1 MLKFA
6 KLTIVNQSENTTF
19 PRPDAFGVRA
29 GSFEKRKP
37 MTSSNV
43 QYKEELDTYEE
54 LNREIET
61 YWDTRSHDFSKVRQ
75 KELAGPSAKAWS
87 QLLQAKLP
95 QAKKLRILDIGTGA
109 GFFAILLGRLGHD
122 VTGIDMSGEMLHE
135 AKLNALAYGVP
146 AKFQKMNAQELDFA
160 SASFDVVIS
169 RNLTWTLPDVMAAYQ
184 EWHRVL
190 KPDGLLLNFDSDYGL
205 ETSPKK
211 RSRKTSMQVSN
222 RTSSTPATTSKK
234 PCRSVSTAVRTGMRP
249 ICRAWAWRF
258 R

>member
-1 MLKFA
+1 
-6 KLTIVNQSENTTF
+6 
-19 PRPDAFGVRA
+19 
-29 GSFEKRKP
+29 

-205 ETSPKK
+205 ETF
-211 RSRKTSMQVSN
+211 
-222 RTSSTPATTSKK
+222 SKK
-234 PCRSVSTAVRTGMRP
+234 EKQENVHAGIEQDLLDTCNNIKEAMQISQHRRPNWDAAYLQSLGMEVSVEDDIAPLVHNDTNMQYDDVPLFAIMGKKSYRG
-249 ICRAWAWRF
+249 
-258 R
+258 